1 MGKMSTAAP
10 PTPFDS
16 FQAAAAEHPGSAAL
30 IDADGVLRYR
40 ELDQEVR
47 RLAAFLSDHGVA
59 GGDRVAICAQNER
72 IFPVAVLAAWW
83 LGAMVVPVNPMY
95 RDTELRHIFADCAPA
110 ALVFSAETE
119 VAGLGTALRGLVG
132 DCVVVTSARES
143 GVGTPL
149 AALPADQPPAPLPA
163 AGPALLTYTS
173 GTSGKPKGA
182 VNSHANLGYVADML
196 KRWTGLEQGSR
207 VFALAPLFHIT
218 GLAVELSWVLRLH
231 GALILDGR
239 FSPSS
244 ALASI
249 RRHRPRMMSG
259 TSTAFYSLM
268 NAPEYAPEA
277 LQSLEVLFAGG
288 APLPVAVW
296 ESMRASTGL
305 SIVNGWGLT
314 ETTGPCVLMP
324 MGEVPPLEPGYGALS
339 VGVAMPGVE
348 LRIARDDGT
357 DAPVGEAG
365 EILTRGPGLMLGY
378 WSAAHQG
385 TVPVGTWFATG
396 DIGLLDERERLYIVD
411 RKKDMINAS
420 GFKVWPREVEDV
432 LYSYPGVREVAVIG
446 VPDPYRGETVLAYA
460 AVTPGVTAEDL
471 TGYCRA
477 HLAAFKVPR
486 TIRLLPELPKTA
498 SGKILRRDLR
508 RLWQR
513 EAAEHEGTSGRTRAD
528 TR

>member
-1 MGKMSTAAP
+1 MNVVAP
-10 PTPFDS
+10 PAPFDS
-16 FQAAAAEHPGSAAL
+16 FQAAAAENPSSAAL
-30 IDADGVLRYR
+30 IDADGVLRYG
-40 ELDQEVR
+40 ELEQEVR
-47 RLAAFLSDHGVA
+47 RLAAFLSDRGVGA
-59 GGDRVAICAQNER
+59 GDRVAICAQNER
-72 IFPVAVLAAWW
+72 VFPIAVLAAWW

-95 RDTELRHIFADCAPA
+95 RDTELRHIFTDCVPA
-110 ALVFSAETE
+110 ALVFSPETE
-119 VAGLGTALRGLVG
+119 IARLGAALRDLVG
-132 DCVVVTSARES
+132 DCVMVTCAQES
-143 GVGTPL
+143 DVGIPFVTVPD
-149 AALPADQPPAPLPA
+149 AEPPKPIRAT
-163 AGPALLTYTS
+163 GPALLTYTS

-182 VNSHANLGYVADML
+182 VNSHANLAYVAETL
-196 KRWTGLEQGSR
+196 KLWTNLEQGSR
-207 VFALAPLFHIT
+207 IFALAPLFHIT

-249 RRHRPRMMSG
+249 CRHRPRMMSG
-259 TSTAFYSLM
+259 TSTAFRALM
-268 NAPEYAPEA
+268 NSPEYAPEA

-288 APLPVAVW
+288 APLPVSLW
-296 ESMRASTGL
+296 ESMSASTGL

-324 MGEVPPLEPGYGALS
+324 MDEDPPLDPEYGAVS

-357 DAPVGEAG
+357 DAAVGEVG

-378 WSAAHQG
+378 WSSVQRGA
-385 TVPVGTWFATG
+385 VPVGNWFATG
-396 DIGLLDERERLYIVD
+396 DIGLLDERGRLFIVD

-432 LYSYPGVREVAVIG
+432 LYSYPGVREAAVIG
-446 VPDPYRGETVLAYA
+446 VPDPYRGETVFAYA
-460 AVTPGVTAEDL
+460 AVGPGVTAENL
-471 TGYCRA
+471 IEHCRA

-486 TIRLLPELPKTA
+486 TIRLFPELPKTA

-508 RLWQR
+508 ELWRR
-513 EAAEHEGTSGRTRAD
+513 EATGHKGGHEQVRPPT
-528 TR
+528 